1 MKDEKKIF
9 SNQYKKYIFMLKYYE
24 HVILRPTYKIYNLF
38 MIAHQIV
45 VGKEC
50 LIYQGLAFEF
60 IKLTAKLYITIDK
73 MTRSCRDDEIDKEKK
88 YYMQCFEKPIILRF
102 ENISIK
108 KDLLSKNI
116 EEILEDAKY
125 IFKHKLKTLA
135 K

>member
-1 MKDEKKIF
+1 
-9 SNQYKKYIFMLKYYE
+9 MLKYYE

-73 MTRSCRDDEIDKEKK
+73 MTRSCRDDEIDKEKTEVQDR
-88 YYMQCFEKPIILRF
+88 MQLRIDQRIVMQGMMISRHTVFVCAGFFQNIIAVGF
-102 ENISIK
+102 
-108 KDLLSKNI
+108 
-116 EEILEDAKY
+116 
-125 IFKHKLKTLA
+125 T
-135 K
+135 